1 MNGWNFELWH
11 VLVLYVAA
19 FIIGAV
25 TMFIHLLT
33 TFSGSV
39 EEFQGELLVILAM
52 LIVSAILFYRAR
64 RKNATDAS

>member
-33 TFSGSV
+33 AFSGSV